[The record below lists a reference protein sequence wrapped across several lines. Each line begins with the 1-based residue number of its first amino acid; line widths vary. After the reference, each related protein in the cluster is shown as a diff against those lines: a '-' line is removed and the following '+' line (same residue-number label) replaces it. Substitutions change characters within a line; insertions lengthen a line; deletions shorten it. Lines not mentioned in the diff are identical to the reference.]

1 MSTVL
6 IIIAA
11 FSFLI
16 SLAWAFGRGPI
27 KARYRFLTVL
37 LSAVISFL
45 IVYLNKPKP
54 GSVGPL
60 IVAVMQRLF
69 PGQDMTEVS
78 AVLADFPGAGQAVA
92 GVVYAILA
100 PIAFFI
106 LFNLIRFVTWIIYL
120 IVTIIV
126 RDTIKSHEEN
136 MKLRPLRTLLYGILQ
151 FAVVFFI
158 LLTPVY
164 SLSRAATPIL
174 NSLENAGI
182 IPAASTVSEVSDIV
196 SQTSDTAVMKLYAK
210 AGGNLM
216 NASLTS
222 FEIRGEKT
230 TLDAETDSIS
240 LLAGDVSS
248 IMNAGDP
255 EKWSSEQAEA
265 VKSISSSL
273 TGSKIINAVVCD
285 GVGAV
290 SSKWMNGDDFLGL
303 KKPDIGET
311 MQPAFDRL
319 VVNLNK
325 DSKDSAAMSA
335 DLKAFGDIISV
346 LIRDGVME
354 KIKDGEGITD
364 IITKGHTIKDIFDIL
379 RANPSLAEL
388 CDFFTDLGMK
398 AIGDKIKLPDVD
410 PNVSEIFFS
419 EVTDTIND
427 ILAGI
432 DFNDKESVRAAVRKL
447 AEKFK
452 AEIEAA
458 GFNVELTDDMID
470 LYADTI
476 LSQFRDADGNIKV
489 DDLKALFGI
498 S

>member
-6 IIIAA
+6 YIIAA

-37 LSAVISFL
+37 LSAVGAFL
-45 IVYLNKPKP
+45 IVFFNKPKL
-54 GSVGPL
+54 GNVGPL
-60 IVAVMQRLF
+60 IVSILQRVF

-78 AVLADFPGAGQAVA
+78 AVLSDFPGAGQAVA
-92 GVVYAILA
+92 GVVYAIVA
-100 PIAFFI
+100 PLAFFI

-120 IVTIIV
+120 IATIAA

-136 MKLRPLRTLLYGILQ
+136 MKLRPLRTLIYGILQ

-164 SLSRAATPIL
+164 SLSSAATPIL
-174 NSLENAGI
+174 NSLGRAGI
-182 IPAASTVSEVSDIV
+182 IPAASTVSDVSDV
-196 SQTSDTAVMKLYAK
+196 VAQTSGTPVMKLYAR
-210 AGGNLM
+210 AGGDLM
-216 NASLTS
+216 NTALTS
-222 FEIRGEKT
+222 FTVREEKT
-230 TLDAETDSIS
+230 TLEAETDSIG

-248 IMNAGDP
+248 IMHAGDP
-255 EKWSSEQAEA
+255 EKWSNEQAEA
-265 VKSISSSL
+265 IKSISSSL
-273 TGSKIINAVVCD
+273 TESKIINAVVCD

-290 SSKWMNGDDFLGL
+290 SSKWMNGEDFLGL

-311 MQPAFDRL
+311 MQPAFDKL
-319 VVNLNK
+319 VVNLNM

-335 DLKAFGDIISV
+335 DLKSFGDIISV
-346 LIRDGVME
+346 LIRDGVMA

-364 IITKGHTIKDIFDIL
+364 IITKGQTIKDIIDIL
-379 RANPSLAEL
+379 RENPSLAEL
-388 CDFFTDLGMK
+388 SDFFTDLGMK
-398 AIGDKIKLPDVD
+398 AIGDVIKLPEID
-410 PNVSEIFFS
+410 PGVSENFFS

-427 ILAGI
+427 ILAGL
-432 DFNDKESVRAAVRKL
+432 DFNDKESVRAAVRLL

-458 GFNVELTDDMID
+458 GFDVDLSDDMID
-470 LYADTI
+470 YYADVI